1 MPSRTVAPLRA
12 LVLSAARNE
21 RRIEGKRGSGTSEPG
36 LGYVAYAAVR
46 SARLVTVRRR
56 RAVVAGLAVG
66 VLAAFWAR
74 VLLGD
79 FPVTFPDFLTILGGG
94 TIPDVPSASFIVRE
108 VKLPRAVLAVL
119 VGAAF
124 GVGGAIFQ
132 AVLRNPLASPDIVG
146 VSIGAS
152 AAAVLAIITFGL
164 AGPVV
169 SVWAVCGA
177 LATALTIRLVSRGS
191 GPARGHA
198 AAVSSYRLVLFGVVA
213 AATLQSVVQYLF
225 TRADLYDA
233 QLTLR
238 WLMGSVS
245 AADWPTIRVLAVVLL
260 VLLPLV
266 GWTARTLPAIELGSD
281 AATALGI
288 PPARTDLML
297 LLAVVLVAVAVAA
310 SGPIA
315 FVAFLSGP
323 VARALNHDRTSL
335 AGAALVGALTV
346 VAGDYVGDYWVPG
359 GNYPVGV
366 ITGAVG
372 APFLLWLLVRGRR
385 SREAA

>member
-56 RAVVAGLAVG
+56 RAVVAGLTVG

-198 AAVSSYRLVLFGVVA
+198 AAVSPYRLVLFGVVA

-310 SGPIA
+310 SGSIA

-323 VARALNHDRTSL
+323 VARALNHDRTTL
-335 AGAALVGALTV
+335 AGAALAGALTV

-359 GNYPVGV
+359 CNYPVGV
-366 ITGAVG
+366 VTGAVG

>member
-1 MPSRTVAPLRA
+1 MSRTATPVQANRDSRTGEPRLAYGAVR
-12 LVLSAARNE
+12 AARGATL
-21 RRIEGKRGSGTSEPG
+21 RH
-36 LGYVAYAAVR
+36 
-46 SARLVTVRRR
+46 RRR
-56 RAVVAGLAVG
+56 VLAGLALLVTG
-66 VLAAFWAR
+66 AFLAR

-79 FPVTFPDFLTILGGG
+79 YTITVPDFLTIVGGG
-94 TIPDVPSASFIVRE
+94 TAPDVPGASFVLMD
-108 VKLPRAVLAVL
+108 VKLPRAVLAVV

-152 AAAVLAIITFGL
+152 AAAVTAIITLGL
-164 AGPVV
+164 TGPVI

-177 LATALTIRLVSRGS
+177 LGTALAIRLVARGS
-191 GPARGHA
+191 GPARGRA
-198 AAVSSYRLVLFGVVA
+198 ASVSAYRLVLYGVVA
-213 AATLQSVVQYLF
+213 AAVLQSVIQYLF

-245 AADWPTIRVLAVVLL
+245 SADWPTIRVLAVVLL
-260 VLLPLV
+260 LLLPAV
-266 GWTARTLPAIELGSD
+266 AWVARTLPVVELGSD
-281 AATALGI
+281 AATALGE
-288 PPARTDLML
+288 PPARADLML
-297 LLAVVLVAVAVAA
+297 LLGVLLVAVAVAA
-310 SGPIA
+310 AGPIA

-323 VARALNHDRTSL
+323 VSRALNHGRTSL

-346 VAGDYVGDYWVPG
+346 VAGDYVGDYLVPG

-366 ITGAVG
+366 VTGAVG

-385 SREAA
+385 HQEAA